1 MVLKVPVVQD
11 FETSETILTTET
23 IIMNTIKRFEDL
35 EIWQLARQLAKEVNE
50 LTLRE
55 NFAKDFSIKNQIKS
69 SSGSTMDNIAEGFE
83 RDGNQ
88 EFHQFLS
95 ISKGSIGETRS
106 QLYRAFHYGCIHEN
120 ELEIYIEKCLILS
133 RKTGN
138 MMEYLRKCDLKGTK
152 FRK

>member
-1 MVLKVPVVQD
+1 LFRI
-11 FETSETILTTET
+11 FETTKTVETTET

-55 NFAKDFSIKNQIKS
+55 NFSKDFSLKNQIKS

-106 QLYRAFHYGCIHEN
+106 QLYRAFDYGYIHEN

-138 MMEYLRKCDLKGTK
+138 MMEYLRKCDLKGIK